1 MQILPGHH
9 TGSLAIAPGYDIPM
23 FFQLAADLLVIVHF
37 LFIIFVVTGGFLVLK
52 WRQMLYLHIPAAIW
66 GALIE
71 FQGWICPL
79 TPLEQHFRQAGGQ
92 LVYSGGFVEH
102 YVEPIVY
109 PAGLTREMQIFFGI
123 VVIAINLMTYGWLL
137 IGLKRDKGAGQ

>member
-1 MQILPGHH
+1 MQILPDHH

-23 FFQLAADLLVIVHF
+23 FFQLAADLLVIVH
-37 LFIIFVVTGGFLVLK
+37 LIFIIFVVAGGCLVLK
-52 WRQMLYLHIPAAIW
+52 WPRMMYLHIPAAAW

-79 TPLEQHFRQAGGQ
+79 TPLEQHLRKAGGQ
-92 LVYSGGFVEH
+92 FVYSGGFVEH

-123 VVIAINLMTYGWLL
+123 MVIAINLMTYGWLL